1 MRGARTRDGRREP
14 MSGFFFGK
22 DRGRLVKAAV
32 RILMVNFSWDVRR
45 LTTFRVEFV
54 IYLFTNE
61 FYKILSVR

>member
-1 MRGARTRDGRREP
+1 
-14 MSGFFFGK
+14 MSRFFFGK

-45 LTTFRVEFV
+45 LTTFRIEFV

-61 FYKILSVR
+61 FYKILSVG

>member
-1 MRGARTRDGRREP
+1 

-54 IYLFTNE
+54 VYLFTNE